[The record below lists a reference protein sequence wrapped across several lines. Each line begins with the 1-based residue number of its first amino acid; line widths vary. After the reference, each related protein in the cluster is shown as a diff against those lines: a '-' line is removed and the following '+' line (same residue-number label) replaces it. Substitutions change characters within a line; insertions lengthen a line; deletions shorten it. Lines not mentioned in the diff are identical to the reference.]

1 MKDLSEI
8 MFMKVT
14 EPTPLKNDVRHV
26 ISDNPNYHPYEG
38 ELTETSPQ
46 NTQLSRVWGIA
57 AELAFEACFYEWVK
71 TEDLQ
76 LSRVP
81 LDKGFD
87 YALLNLK
94 TGKFLK
100 IQVKRFNNT
109 GKKTATNHVKLE
121 RTRTSPLAGTV
132 VNNKYTMESFDYLLV
147 FDATDTWKKKGR
159 QTPFTLVSN
168 KECFYQ
174 PGEKIPKAQKKK
186 KLNKK
191 TGKMEV
197 VKDEN
202 GNDVYNPQKV
212 VGNCKSGLS
221 LYPTRR
227 SKGLTP
233 LDWEVLRQ

>member
-1 MKDLSEI
+1 MNLLQIAGLEDLSTEEEI
-8 MFMKVT
+8 
-14 EPTPLKNDVRHV
+14 
-26 ISDNPNYHPYEG
+26 ISNPNVHPYDG
-38 ELTETSPQ
+38 IITTYSVQ
-46 NTQLSRVWGIA
+46 NTQLSRVWGYA
-57 AELAFEACFYEWVK
+57 AEVAFEACFYEWVQ

-76 LSRVP
+76 LVRVP

-100 IQVKRFNNT
+100 IQVKRFNNE
-109 GKKTATNHVKLE
+109 GKKTNHNNVKLE

-132 VNNKYTMESFDYLLV
+132 VNNKYTMESFDLLLV
-147 FDATDTWKKKGR
+147 FDSTDTWKKKGR
-159 QTPFTLVSN
+159 LSPFTLASN

-174 PGEKIPKAQKKK
+174 PGEKIPKAKVKK

-202 GNDVYNPQKV
+202 GKDVYNPQKV
-212 VGNCKSGLS
+212 VGDCKSGVP
-221 LYPTRR
+221 LYPSRK

-233 LDWEVLRQ
+233 LDWEILRQ

>member
-46 NTQLSRVWGIA
+46 NTQLSRVWGYA
-57 AELAFEACFYEWVK
+57 AEVAFEACFYEWVQ

-76 LSRVP
+76 LVRVP

-100 IQVKRFNNT
+100 IQVKRFNNE
-109 GKKTATNHVKLE
+109 GKKTNHNNVKLE

-132 VNNKYTMESFDYLLV
+132 VNNKYTMESFDLLLV
-147 FDATDTWKKKGR
+147 FDSTDTWKKKGR
-159 QTPFTLVSN
+159 LSPFTLASN
-168 KECFYQ
+168 KECLYK

-202 GNDVYNPQKV
+202 GKDVYNPQKV
-212 VGNCKSGLS
+212 VGDCKSGVP
-221 LYPTRR
+221 LYPSRK

-233 LDWEVLRQ
+233 LDWEILRQ

>member
-1 MKDLSEI
+1 
-8 MFMKVT
+8 MKVT

-26 ISDNPNYHPYEG
+26 ITDNPNYHPYEG

-46 NTQLSRVWGIA
+46 NTQLSRVWGYA

-100 IQVKRFNNT
+100 IQVKRFNNE
-109 GKKTATNHVKLE
+109 GKKTNHNNVKLE

-132 VNNKYTMESFDYLLV
+132 VNNKYTMESFDLLLV
-147 FDATDTWKKKGR
+147 FDSTDTWKKKGR
-159 QTPFTLVSN
+159 LSPFTLASN

-174 PGEKIPKAQKKK
+174 PGEKIPKAKVKK

-202 GNDVYNPQKV
+202 GKDVYNPQKV
-212 VGNCKSGLS
+212 VGDCKSGVP
-221 LYPTRR
+221 LYPSRK

-233 LDWEVLRQ
+233 LDWEILRQ

>member
-26 ISDNPNYHPYEG
+26 ITDNPNYHPYEG

-46 NTQLSRVWGIA
+46 NTQLSRVWGYA
-57 AELAFEACFYEWVK
+57 AEVAFEACFYEWVQ

-76 LSRVP
+76 LVRVP

-100 IQVKRFNNT
+100 IQVKRFNNE
-109 GKKTATNHVKLE
+109 GKKTNHNNVKLE

-132 VNNKYTMESFDYLLV
+132 VNNKYTMESFDLLLV
-147 FDATDTWKKKGR
+147 FDSTDTWKKKGR
-159 QTPFTLVSN
+159 LSPFTLASN

-174 PGEKIPKAQKKK
+174 PGEKIPKAKVKK

-202 GNDVYNPQKV
+202 GIDVYNPQKV
-212 VGNCKSGLS
+212 VGDCKSGVP
-221 LYPTRR
+221 LYPSRK

-233 LDWEVLRQ
+233 LDWEILRQ

>member
-26 ISDNPNYHPYEG
+26 ITDNPNYHPYEG

-46 NTQLSRVWGIA
+46 NTQLSRVWGYA

-100 IQVKRFNNT
+100 IQVKRFNNE
-109 GKKTATNHVKLE
+109 GKKTNHNNVKLE

-132 VNNKYTMESFDYLLV
+132 VNNKYTMESFDLLLV
-147 FDATDTWKKKGR
+147 FDSTDTWKKKGR
-159 QTPFTLVSN
+159 LSPFTLASN

-174 PGEKIPKAQKKK
+174 PGEKIPKAKVKK

-202 GNDVYNPQKV
+202 GKDVYNPQKV
-212 VGNCKSGLS
+212 VGDCKSGVP
-221 LYPTRR
+221 LYPSRK